1 MSTHHRGTYRYW
13 KPRRSWSYAKTANA
27 AWAFSLSLIL
37 AVVVFAVVVTVVML
51 TKLPP
56 ETPMEVLNR

>member
-1 MSTHHRGTYRYW
+1 MSTSHRGSYQYW
-13 KPRRSWSYAKTANA
+13 KPRRSWSYAKTARV

-37 AVVVFAVVVTVVML
+37 AVLGFALVATIVML

-56 ETPMEVLNR
+56 ELPPRGF